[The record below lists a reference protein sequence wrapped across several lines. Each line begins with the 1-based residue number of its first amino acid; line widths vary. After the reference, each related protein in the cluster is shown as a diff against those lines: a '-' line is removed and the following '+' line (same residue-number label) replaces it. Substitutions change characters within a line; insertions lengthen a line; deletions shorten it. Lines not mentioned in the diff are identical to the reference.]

1 MLHTTTCLVH
11 TFMCI
16 LLSRNNYTFGEH
28 ILVVTLDYSNVR
40 LTVLLISIPT
50 RCSRGHDRID
60 VTRAIGDT
68 LTK

>member
-1 MLHTTTCLVH
+1 
-11 TFMCI
+11 MCI

-28 ILVVTLDYSNVR
+28 ILVVALDYSNVR

-50 RCSRGHDRID
+50 RCRRGHDRID
-60 VTRAIGDT
+60 VTRDIGDT